1 MGIKSQNTRVDF
13 TGYLPQG
20 LLNVNSPT
28 QSLAWETT
36 TQLGIST
43 GAVQGKRFY
52 LSEATAQQLSNNT
65 CHEGWYRIVQVDAGA
80 TANLI
85 AFGYGGAMVS
95 VANGPDVVTS
105 ADQVLTLGADP
116 VVFLGPVT
124 PGNFTIVQDAGT
136 AVLAITA
143 SQNVSAGNVLAIT
156 AAGTFSIA
164 GSISDTVLATVCAL
178 ALAATDSAYI
188 ALIEARFE
196 PTFGE

>member
-1 MGIKSQNTRVDF
+1 MAIKSQNTRVDF

-85 AFGYGGAMVS
+85 AFGYGVAMVI

-164 GSISDTVLATVCAL
+164 GAISDAVLATVCAL